1 MAKTQILVVE
11 DEHIVAKD
19 IQLRLQGLGYHIP
32 AVASSG
38 EEALQK
44 AEETRPDL
52 VLMDIRLKGTMN
64 GVEAAEEVRR
74 RFNIPVVYLT
84 AYADSHTLHRAK
96 VTEPFGYIL
105 KPFEERELYTCIE
118 VALYKHQMEQRLKES
133 EQWLVT
139 TLRCIGDAVVATDVE
154 GRVKF
159 LNHVAEALTGWTQ
172 ADAIEKGLTQVFN
185 VLSGEELPHS
195 SVFDRV
201 IREEAQAVDSP
212 NEAILLAKVG
222 SRTPIEYRAATIRDN
237 TGHDIGLVLIFRDIT
252 QRKHAEEKLHYLS
265 THDALT
271 GLYNRA
277 YFEEELARLERGRHF
292 PVSIIIGDI
301 DRFKATNDHYGHS
314 TGDKLLREAAQL
326 IKGAIRGEDV
336 ITRIGGDEFAVLLP
350 RTDRSATTE
359 AIARIK
365 ESLASYNA
373 THEDC
378 PLAISFGAATTNT
391 GPLSDTLKEADKR
404 MYREKQVNQARYSAS
419 HLPAD
424 L

>member
-19 IQLRLQGLGYHIP
+19 IQYRLQGLGYHIP

-52 VLMDIRLKGTMN
+52 VLMDIRLKGPMN
-64 GVEAAEEVRR
+64 GVEAAEELRR

-84 AYADSHTLHRAK
+84 AYADDHTLHRAK

-118 VALYKHQMEQRLKES
+118 VALYKHRMEQKLKES

-139 TLRCIGDAVVATDVE
+139 TLRCIGDAVVATDVA

-159 LNHVAEALTGWTQ
+159 LNHVAEELTGWTQ
-172 ADAIEKGLTQVFN
+172 ADAIDKGLTQVFN
-185 VLSGEELPHS
+185 VLSGEDLPHS
-195 SVFDRV
+195 VLDRA
-201 IREEAQAVDSP
+201 IREAQAVDSP

-222 SRTPIEYRAATIRDN
+222 SRTPIEYRAAAIRDN

-252 QRKHAEEKLHYLS
+252 QRKQAEEKLHYLS

-277 YFEEELARLERGRHF
+277 YFEEELARLDRGRHF

-301 DRFKATNDHYGHS
+301 DRFKATNDVYGHG

-336 ITRIGGDEFAVLLP
+336 ITRIGGDEFAILLP
-350 RTDRSATTE
+350 RTDTSATTE
-359 AIARIK
+359 AVSRIK
-365 ESLASYNA
+365 ESLAAYNA

-378 PLAISFGAATTNT
+378 PLAISFGAATADI
-391 GPLSDTLKEADKR
+391 GPLTDTLKEADKR
-404 MYREKQVNQARYSAS
+404 MYREKRANRARYSA
-419 HLPAD
+419 P
-424 L
+424 

>member
-52 VLMDIRLKGTMN
+52 VLMDIRLKGPMN
-64 GVEAAEEVRR
+64 GVEAAEELRR
-74 RFNIPVVYLT
+74 RFDIPVVYLT
-84 AYADSHTLHRAK
+84 AYADDHTLHRAK

-118 VALYKHQMEQRLKES
+118 VALYKHQMEQRLRQS

-139 TLRCIGDAVVATDVE
+139 TLRCIGDAVVATDVA

-159 LNHVAEALTGWTQ
+159 LNHVAEELTGWMQ

-185 VLSGEELPHS
+185 IISREDLPY

-201 IREEAQAVDSP
+201 IRDAQAVDSP
-212 NEAILLAKVG
+212 NEAILLAKHG
-222 SRTPIEYRAATIRDN
+222 SGTPIEYRAAAIRDN

-252 QRKHAEEKLHYLS
+252 QRKQAEEKLHYLS

-301 DRFKATNDHYGHS
+301 DRFKATNDLFGHG

-336 ITRIGGDEFAVLLP
+336 ITRIGGDEFAILLP
-350 RTDRSATTE
+350 RTDRSATIE
-359 AIARIK
+359 AVARIK
-365 ESLASYNA
+365 ESLAAYNA

-378 PLAISFGAATTNT
+378 PLAISFGAATADT
-391 GPLSDTLKEADKR
+391 GPLTDTLKEADKR
-404 MYREKQVNQARYSAS
+404 MYREKHVNQARYSAS
-419 HLPAD
+419 
-424 L
+424 

>member
-19 IQLRLQGLGYHIP
+19 IQYRLQGLGYHIP

-52 VLMDIRLKGTMN
+52 VLMDIRLKGPMN
-64 GVEAAEEVRR
+64 GVEAAEELRR

-84 AYADSHTLHRAK
+84 AYADDHTLHRAK
-96 VTEPFGYIL
+96 VTEPFGYLL

-118 VALYKHQMEQRLKES
+118 VALYKHQMEQKLKES

-139 TLRCIGDAVVATDVE
+139 TLRCIGDAVVATDVA

-159 LNHVAEALTGWTQ
+159 LNHVAEELTGWTQ

-185 VLSGEELPHS
+185 ILSGEDLPH
-195 SVFDRV
+195 SVFDRA
-201 IREEAQAVDSP
+201 IREAQAVDSP
-212 NEAILLAKVG
+212 NEAILLAKHG
-222 SRTPIEYRAATIRDN
+222 SGTSIEYRAAAIRDN
-237 TGHDIGLVLIFRDIT
+237 TGHEIGLVLIFRDIT
-252 QRKHAEEKLHYLS
+252 QRKQAEEKLHYLS

-301 DRFKATNDHYGHS
+301 DRFKAMNDAYGHG

-336 ITRIGGDEFAVLLP
+336 ITRIGGDEFAILLP
-350 RTDRSATTE
+350 RTGTTATIE
-359 AIARIK
+359 AVSRIQ
-365 ESLASYNA
+365 ESLAAYNA

-378 PLAISFGAATTNT
+378 PLAISFGAATADT
-391 GPLSDTLKEADKR
+391 GPLTDTLKEADKR
-404 MYREKQVNQARYSAS
+404 MYREKQVNRARYSA
-419 HLPAD
+419 P
-424 L
+424 

>member
-19 IQLRLQGLGYHIP
+19 IQSRLQGLGYHIP

-64 GVEAAEEVRR
+64 GVEAAEELRR

-84 AYADSHTLHRAK
+84 AYADNHTLQRAK

-133 EQWLVT
+133 EQWLMT
-139 TLRCIGDAVVATDVE
+139 TLRCIGDAVVATDVA
-154 GRVKF
+154 GQVMF
-159 LNHVAEALTGWTQ
+159 LNHVAEQLTGCMQ
-172 ADAIEKGLTQVFN
+172 ADAIGKGLTQVFN
-185 VLSGEELPHS
+185 IVSGEDLPH

-201 IREEAQAVDSP
+201 IREEAQAVDRP
-212 NEAILLAKVG
+212 DEAILLAKHG
-222 SRTPIEYRAATIRDN
+222 SATPIEYQAAAIRDN
-237 TGHDIGLVLIFRDIT
+237 TGHEIGLVLIFRDIT
-252 QRKHAEEKLHYLS
+252 QRKQAEEKLHYLS

-301 DRFKATNDHYGHS
+301 DRLKATNDVYGHG

-336 ITRIGGDEFAVLLP
+336 ITRIGGDEFAILLP
-350 RTDRSATTE
+350 GTGTTATIE

-365 ESLASYNA
+365 ESLAAYNA
-373 THEDC
+373 NHEDC
-378 PLAISFGAATTNT
+378 PLAISFGAATADI
-391 GPLSDTLKEADKR
+391 GPLTDTLKEADKR
-404 MYREKQVNQARYSAS
+404 MYREKHVNQARDSAS
-419 HLPAD
+419 
-424 L
+424 

>member
-1 MAKTQILVVE
+1 
-11 DEHIVAKD
+11 
-19 IQLRLQGLGYHIP
+19 
-32 AVASSG
+32 
-38 EEALQK
+38 
-44 AEETRPDL
+44 
-52 VLMDIRLKGTMN
+52 MDIRLKGPMN
-64 GVEAAEEVRR
+64 GVEAAEELRR

-84 AYADSHTLHRAK
+84 AYADDHTLHRAK

-118 VALYKHQMEQRLKES
+118 VALYKHRMEQKLKES

-139 TLRCIGDAVVATDVE
+139 TLRCIGDAVVATDVA

-159 LNHVAEALTGWTQ
+159 LNHVAEELTGWTQ
-172 ADAIEKGLTQVFN
+172 ADAIDKGLTQVFN
-185 VLSGEELPHS
+185 VLSGEDLPHS
-195 SVFDRV
+195 VLDRA
-201 IREEAQAVDSP
+201 IREAQAVDSP

-222 SRTPIEYRAATIRDN
+222 SRTPIEYRAAAIRDN

-252 QRKHAEEKLHYLS
+252 QRKQAEEKLHYLS

-277 YFEEELARLERGRHF
+277 YFEEELARLDRGRHF

-301 DRFKATNDHYGHS
+301 DRFKATNDVYGHG

-336 ITRIGGDEFAVLLP
+336 ITRIGGDEFAILLP
-350 RTDRSATTE
+350 RTDTSATTE
-359 AIARIK
+359 AVSRIK
-365 ESLASYNA
+365 ESLAAYNA

-378 PLAISFGAATTNT
+378 PLAISFGAATADI
-391 GPLSDTLKEADKR
+391 GPLTDTLKEADKR
-404 MYREKQVNQARYSAS
+404 MYREKRANRARYSA
-419 HLPAD
+419 P
-424 L
+424 

>member
-159 LNHVAEALTGWTQ
+159 LNHVAEELTGWTQ
-172 ADAIEKGLTQVFN
+172 ADAIDKGLTQVFN
-185 VLSGEELPHS
+185 VLSGEDLPHS

-201 IREEAQAVDSP
+201 IREAQAVDSP

-222 SRTPIEYRAATIRDN
+222 TRTPIEYRA
-237 TGHDIGLVLIFRDIT
+237 
-252 QRKHAEEKLHYLS
+252 
-265 THDALT
+265 
-271 GLYNRA
+271 
-277 YFEEELARLERGRHF
+277 
-292 PVSIIIGDI
+292 
-301 DRFKATNDHYGHS
+301 
-314 TGDKLLREAAQL
+314 
-326 IKGAIRGEDV
+326 EDV

-378 PLAISFGAATTNT
+378 PLAISFGAATANT

-419 HLPAD
+419 
-424 L
+424 

>member
-19 IQLRLQGLGYHIP
+19 IQYRLQGLGYHIP

-52 VLMDIRLKGTMN
+52 VLMDIRLKGPMN
-64 GVEAAEEVRR
+64 GVEAAEELRR

-84 AYADSHTLHRAK
+84 AYADDHTLHRAK
-96 VTEPFGYIL
+96 VTEPFGYLL

-139 TLRCIGDAVVATDVE
+139 TLRCIGDAVVATDVT
-154 GRVKF
+154 GQVMF
-159 LNHVAEALTGWTQ
+159 LNHVAEQLTGCMQ
-172 ADAIEKGLTQVFN
+172 ADAIGKGLTQVFN
-185 VLSGEELPHS
+185 ILSGEDLAY

-201 IREEAQAVDSP
+201 IREEAQAVDRP
-212 NEAILLAKVG
+212 DEAILLAKNG
-222 SRTPIEYRAATIRDN
+222 SATPIEYRAATIRDN
-237 TGHDIGLVLIFRDIT
+237 TGHEVGLVLIFHDIT
-252 QRKHAEEKLHYLS
+252 QRKQAEEKLHYLS

-301 DRFKATNDHYGHS
+301 DRFKATNDAYGHG

-326 IKGAIRGEDV
+326 LKGAIRGEDV
-336 ITRIGGDEFAVLLP
+336 ITRIGGDEFAILLP
-350 RTDRSATTE
+350 KTGTTATIE
-359 AIARIK
+359 AIARIQ
-365 ESLASYNA
+365 ESLATYNA

-378 PLAISFGAATTNT
+378 PLAISFGAATADT
-391 GPLSDTLKEADKR
+391 GPLTDTLKEADKR
-404 MYREKQVNQARYSAS
+404 MYREKQVNQARYTAS
-419 HLPAD
+419 
-424 L
+424 

>member
-19 IQLRLQGLGYHIP
+19 IQYRLQGLGYHIP

-38 EEALQK
+38 EEAVQK

-52 VLMDIRLKGTMN
+52 VLMDIRLKGMMN
-64 GVEAAEEVRR
+64 GVEAAEELRR

-84 AYADSHTLHRAK
+84 AYADDHTLDRAK

-118 VALYKHQMEQRLKES
+118 VALYKHQMEQKLRES

-139 TLRCIGDAVVATDVE
+139 TLRCIGDAVVATDVV

-159 LNHVAEALTGWTQ
+159 LNHVAEQLTGWTQ

-185 VLSGEELPHS
+185 ILSGEDLPHS
-195 SVFDRV
+195 VFERA
-201 IREEAQAVDSP
+201 IREAQAIDSP
-212 NEAILLAKVG
+212 NEAILLAKHG
-222 SRTPIEYRAATIRDN
+222 SATSIEYRAAAIRDN
-237 TGHDIGLVLIFRDIT
+237 TDHEIGLVLIFRDIT
-252 QRKHAEEKLHYLS
+252 ERKQAEEKLHYLS

-301 DRFKATNDHYGHS
+301 DRFKATNDVYGHG

-336 ITRIGGDEFAVLLP
+336 ITRIGGDEYAVLLP
-350 RTDRSATTE
+350 RTGASATIE
-359 AIARIK
+359 AVSRIK
-365 ESLASYNA
+365 DSLAAYNA

-378 PLAISFGAATTNT
+378 PLAISFGAATAEI
-391 GPLSDTLKEADKR
+391 GPLTETLKEADKR
-404 MYREKQVNQARYSAS
+404 MYREKQVNRAHYSAS
-419 HLPAD
+419 
-424 L
+424 

>member
-19 IQLRLQGLGYHIP
+19 IQSRLQGLGYHIP

-52 VLMDIRLKGTMN
+52 VLMDIRLKGPMN
-64 GVEAAEEVRR
+64 GVEAAEELRR

-84 AYADSHTLHRAK
+84 AYADDHTLHRAK

-118 VALYKHQMEQRLKES
+118 VALYKHQMEQKLKES

-139 TLRCIGDAVVATDVE
+139 TLRCIGDAVVATDVT

-159 LNHVAEALTGWTQ
+159 LNHVAEELTGWIQ

-185 VLSGEELPHS
+185 IVSGEDLPH
-195 SVFDRV
+195 SVFDRA
-201 IREEAQAVDSP
+201 IREAQAVDSP
-212 NEAILLAKVG
+212 SEAILVAKHG
-222 SRTPIEYRAATIRDN
+222 SGTPIEYQAAAIRDN
-237 TGHDIGLVLIFRDIT
+237 TGHEIGLVLIFRDIT
-252 QRKHAEEKLHYLS
+252 QRKQAEEKLHYLS

-301 DRFKATNDHYGHS
+301 DRLKATNDVYGHG

-336 ITRIGGDEFAVLLP
+336 ITRIGGDEFAILLP
-350 RTDRSATTE
+350 GTGTSATTE
-359 AIARIK
+359 AVSRIK
-365 ESLASYNA
+365 ESLAAYNA

-378 PLAISFGAATTNT
+378 PLAISFGAATADM
-391 GPLSDTLKEADKR
+391 GPLADTLKEADKR
-404 MYREKQVNQARYSAS
+404 MYREKQVNQARYTAS
-419 HLPAD
+419 
-424 L
+424 